1 MLRISKLLDYGLLVV
16 VTIAKN
22 NSTPYSAA
30 KVAEVTGL
38 NIPTVRKLLN
48 LLSIANIVASKRGV
62 EGGYSLVRDYR
73 DVTVLDVVEAIEKD
87 VNLTECCGIYK
98 KCSLKSCT
106 VSSYW
111 KVLNTQVLGIL
122 SGTSIYDIVNNK
134 GKS

>member
-22 NSTPYSAA
+22 NSIPYSAA
-30 KVAEVTGL
+30 KIAEVTRL

-48 LLSIANIVASKRGV
+48 QLSIANIVFSKRGI
-62 EGGYSLVRDYR
+62 EGGYSLVRDSR
-73 DVTVLDVVEAIEKD
+73 KVTVLDVIEAIEKN
-87 VNLTECCGIYK
+87 VNLTACCDIYK
-98 KCSLKSCT
+98 KCNLESCT
-106 VSSYW
+106 VSNYW
-111 KVLNTQVLGIL
+111 KVLNTQLLEIL

>member
-48 LLSIANIVASKRGV
+48 QLSIADIVVSKRGV
-62 EGGYSLVRDYR
+62 EGGYTLVRDSR
-73 DVTVLDVVEAIEKD
+73 DISVLNIVEAIEKD
-87 VNLTECCGIYK
+87 VNLTECCDIHK

-106 VSSYW
+106 VSGYW
-111 KVLNTQVLGIL
+111 KVLNNQLLEIL

-134 GKS
+134 DKS